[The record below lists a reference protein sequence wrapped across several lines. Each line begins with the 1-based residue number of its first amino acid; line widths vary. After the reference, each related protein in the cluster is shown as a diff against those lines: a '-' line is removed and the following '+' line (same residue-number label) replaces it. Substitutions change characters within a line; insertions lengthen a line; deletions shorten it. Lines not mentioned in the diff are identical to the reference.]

1 MEERSNM
8 SMNPTPLTQRPAW
21 QALEQHYQQIRNLH
35 LRTLFAED
43 PGRGERFSLEA
54 AGVYLDYS
62 KNRITGE
69 TLRLLLELAESSGL
83 RERTEAMFRGEK
95 INVTE
100 NRPVLHVALRAPSEW
115 SIMVDGVAAAPL
127 VHAVPDTITD
137 LSNGV

>member
-21 QALEQHYQQIRNLH
+21 QALEQHYQQIRGLH

-54 AGVYLDYS
+54 TGIYLDYS

-69 TLRLLLELAESSGL
+69 TLRLLLELTESSGV
-83 RERTEAMFRGEK
+83 RERTQAMFRDDK
-95 INVTE
+95 
-100 NRPVLHVALRAPSEW
+100 LHV
-115 SIMVDGVAAAPL
+115 
-127 VHAVPDTITD
+127 TD
-137 LSNGV
+137 

>member
-1 MEERSNM
+1 MLM
-8 SMNPTPLTQRPAW
+8 QPTPLTQRPAW

-35 LRTLFAED
+35 LRTLFAEE
-43 PGRGERFSLEA
+43 PGRGERFSLEGG
-54 AGVYLDYS
+54 GVELDYS

-100 NRPVLHVALRAPSEW
+100 NRPVLHVALRAPRDW
-115 SIMVDGVAAAPL
+115 SIIVDGVDVVPL
-127 VHAVPDTITD
+127 GHAVLDKMTD
-137 LSNGV
+137 FSNRVRSGERQ

>member
-21 QALEQHYQQIRNLH
+21 QALEQHYQQIRGLH

-54 AGVYLDYS
+54 TGIYLDYS

-69 TLRLLLELAESSGL
+69 TLPLLLQLAQYSSL
-83 RERTEAMFRGEK
+83 RYPTDATDRAASQLDSARSTRRRRG
-95 INVTE
+95 
-100 NRPVLHVALRAPSEW
+100 PW
-115 SIMVDGVAAAPL
+115 SG
-127 VHAVPDTITD
+127 HARGAQC
-137 LSNGV
+137 SCAH